1 MFCHFVFLHRSNT
14 VPDQNLEI
22 RGEGPVSP
30 PIFFGPSGL
39 SFVFLH
45 RSNTVLDPD
54 LEMRGKSPVSPPIFF
69 GPLGLS
75 LVQKSPPPRNPPL
88 DPPLQHNLVPL
99 RASWLPSFLLAI
111 ILYYWCHFLNITTVL
126 QIWSMLRVAYYEKL
140 AEEFVPIRHGE
151 IFLMN
156 DDKFYLNEWMDTFI

>member
-75 LVQKSPPPRNPPL
+75 LVQKSPPPEPSPRSTTATQPCPIKGFLVAILSTSNYSVL
-88 DPPLQHNLVPL
+88 LMSFSKYHNCLTNLVNVTC
-99 RASWLPSFLLAI
+99 SLL
-111 ILYYWCHFLNITTVL
+111 
-126 QIWSMLRVAYYEKL
+126 
-140 AEEFVPIRHGE
+140 
-151 IFLMN
+151 
-156 DDKFYLNEWMDTFI
+156 

>member
-14 VPDQNLEI
+14 VPDPNLEI

-45 RSNTVLDPD
+45 QSNTVPDPD
-54 LEMRGKSPVSPPIFF
+54 REIRGEGPVSPPFFF

-75 LVQKSPPPRNPPL
+75 LVQK
-88 DPPLQHNLVPL
+88 
-99 RASWLPSFLLAI
+99 
-111 ILYYWCHFLNITTVL
+111 
-126 QIWSMLRVAYYEKL
+126 
-140 AEEFVPIRHGE
+140 
-151 IFLMN
+151 
-156 DDKFYLNEWMDTFI
+156 